1 MKERLAATAVGVVLI
16 AAALIAFSLSS
27 RPVTAATN
35 TVEPITPSV
44 FLDAGGRECQLIGR
58 IPAGADRVRLLIT
71 YVTGGARH
79 LHLEITDR
87 RGLVAAGD
95 AKPVGIGETLVPL
108 RPRTRLSRRAQV
120 CFSNPGQ
127 GRIVLGG
134 GPKRVPT
141 TPLGPNAQRH
151 NAASV
156 IFVFPGS
163 ASWVSQAG
171 HIADRYA
178 NAQTGP
184 LGGWTIWAAA
194 LLALCAAGLAIYS
207 VVVLPGRPS

>member
-1 MKERLAATAVGVVLI
+1 MKERLAAAAAGLVLI

-87 RGLVAAGD
+87 RGLVSSGD
-95 AKPVGIGETLVPL
+95 AKSIEIGETLVTL
-108 RPRTRLSRRAQV
+108 KPRTRLSRQAQI

-134 GPKRVPT
+134 AAKRVPT
-141 TPLGPNAQRH
+141 TAPGNTAERH
-151 NAASV
+151 NVASV

-171 HIADRYA
+171 NVADRYA

-184 LGGWTIWAAA
+184 LGGWTVWAAA
-194 LLALCAAGLAIYS
+194 LIALCAAGLAIYS
-207 VVVLPGRPS
+207 VVILPGRPS

>member
-1 MKERLAATAVGVVLI
+1 MKERLAASAAGLVLI

-35 TVEPITPSV
+35 TLEAITPSV
-44 FLDAGGRECQLIGR
+44 FLDPGGRECQLIGR
-58 IPAGADRVRLLIT
+58 IPARADRVKLLIT

-87 RGLVAAGD
+87 RGLVATGD
-95 AKPVGIGETLVPL
+95 AKPVGIGETLVTL
-108 RPRTRLSRRAQV
+108 RPRTRLSRRAQI

-141 TPLGPNAQRH
+141 TAPGPTAQRH
-151 NAASV
+151 DAASV
-156 IFVFPGS
+156 IFLRPGS
-163 ASWVSQAG
+163 ASWISQTG
-171 HIADRYA
+171 NIADRYA

-184 LGGWTIWAAA
+184 LGGWALWAAA
-194 LLALCAAGLAIYS
+194 LLAICAAGLAIYS
-207 VVVLPGRPS
+207 VLLLPGRRS

>member
-1 MKERLAATAVGVVLI
+1 MRERLAATAAGLVLI

-87 RGLVAAGD
+87 RGLVADGD
-95 AKPVGIGETLVPL
+95 AKPVGIGETLVTL
-108 RPRTRLSRRAQV
+108 RPRTRLSRRAQI
-120 CFSNPGQ
+120 CFSNMGQ

-141 TPLGPNAQRH
+141 TAPGSAADRH
-151 NAASV
+151 NVASV

-163 ASWVSQAG
+163 ASWVSQTG
-171 HIADRYA
+171 NIADRYG

-184 LGGWTIWAAA
+184 LGGWTVWAAG
-194 LLALCAAGLAIYS
+194 LLAICAAGLAILA
-207 VVVLPGRPS
+207 VVILPGRPS